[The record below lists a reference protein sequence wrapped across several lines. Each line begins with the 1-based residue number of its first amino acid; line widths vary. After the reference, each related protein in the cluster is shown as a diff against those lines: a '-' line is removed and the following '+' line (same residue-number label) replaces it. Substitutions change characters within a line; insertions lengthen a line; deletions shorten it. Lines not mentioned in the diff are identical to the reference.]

1 MILQLTH
8 NIHRKL
14 FDVGARWGIM
24 AVAAQVVDD
33 AQPIHTMGMVHINF
47 VQLQSKR
54 CSTVNLDVVF
64 RGLCLPKRTRDDQG
78 QYPGSSDRR
87 RFSIDYATKTAF

>member
-24 AVAAQVVDD
+24 AAAAQVVDD
-33 AQPIHTMGMVHINF
+33 AQPIHTMGMVHINLL
-47 VQLQSKR
+47 QLHSKR
-54 CSTVNLDVVF
+54 RSTVNLVLFSGTFVY
-64 RGLCLPKRTRDDQG
+64 QNV
-78 QYPGSSDRR
+78 PG
-87 RFSIDYATKTAF
+87 